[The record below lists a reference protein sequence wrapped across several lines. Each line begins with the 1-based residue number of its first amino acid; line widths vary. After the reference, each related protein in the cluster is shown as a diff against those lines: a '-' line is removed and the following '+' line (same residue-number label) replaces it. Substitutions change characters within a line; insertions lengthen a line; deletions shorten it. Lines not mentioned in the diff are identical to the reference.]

1 MVLNVMSSISETE
14 LLDILNKL
22 IKDWEYE
29 VVEFKEASNDYD
41 KNKIGQ
47 YFSAISNEANLKG
60 LQFGWLVFGVR
71 NKGKIIVGSDY
82 RNSKGLAVL
91 KQEITLGT
99 TDGISFIEIYE
110 AFPEINGE
118 KKRVVLFQI
127 PAAPTGIPVGWYN
140 YFYGRNGESISAL
153 SIDELDRIRGQEN
166 RDWSKQILQGATIEH
181 LDKEAIKL
189 ARCKYIE
196 KMNRPH
202 IMEEVENMSDEQFLT
217 KLKLIQGGKVTNA
230 AMVLLGNED
239 YDYMFASAP
248 DAAWRVYNS
257 KDEIKDYDIFKIP
270 FITLS
275 DRIFEKIRNL
285 TYRYMPN
292 QLTLFPVE
300 VKQYDMW
307 LLRELLNNC
316 IAHMDYTIGG
326 RVYLNE
332 FEDKIMFA
340 NPGTFLPG
348 GIEPVLNPTYN
359 PPYKRNRLLADS
371 MMNFNMIDT
380 QTMGIRRVYKILKE
394 RYFPMPDY
402 DFSESRCVKVTVYGK
417 IIDEAYTRILF
428 DNPEFDTNT
437 VYLLDCVQKHKKI
450 SNEAVKHLRKLNV
463 IEGKLPNIYV
473 SANVAEQ
480 LDEKAQYTKNK
491 GMDDAYYMDLIVK
504 YLKKFESASKEDVRC
519 LLLSKLPDSMNEKQ
533 KEDKIRN
540 MLYSMHKKGV
550 IDRDGSNRRLSKWIL
565 K

>member
-1 MVLNVMSSISETE
+1 M
-14 LLDILNKL
+14 
-22 IKDWEYE
+22 
-29 VVEFKEASNDYD
+29 
-41 KNKIGQ
+41 
-47 YFSAISNEANLKG
+47 
-60 LQFGWLVFGVR
+60 
-71 NKGKIIVGSDY
+71 IVGSDY

-91 KQEITLGT
+91 KQEITMGT

-110 AFPEINGE
+110 AYPEINGE

-127 PAAPTGIPVGWYN
+127 PAAPTGILVGWYN
-140 YFYGRNGESISAL
+140 HFYGRNGESISAL

-202 IMEEVENMSDEQFLT
+202 IMEEVESMTDEQFLT

-257 KDEIKDYDIFKIP
+257 KEEIKDYEIFKIP

-292 QLTLFPVE
+292 QLTLFPIE

-394 RYFPMPDY
+394 RYFLCQITI
-402 DFSESRCVKVTVYGK
+402 FRRT
-417 IIDEAYTRILF
+417 
-428 DNPEFDTNT
+428 
-437 VYLLDCVQKHKKI
+437 
-450 SNEAVKHLRKLNV
+450 
-463 IEGKLPNIYV
+463 
-473 SANVAEQ
+473 
-480 LDEKAQYTKNK
+480 
-491 GMDDAYYMDLIVK
+491 
-504 YLKKFESASKEDVRC
+504 DV
-519 LLLSKLPDSMNEKQ
+519 
-533 KEDKIRN
+533 
-540 MLYSMHKKGV
+540 
-550 IDRDGSNRRLSKWIL
+550 
-565 K
+565 